1 MKIKSL
7 FTLCVL
13 CGLLVLSM
21 TSCEEADTRP
31 PYITVVSPQEDA
43 TIETGKELCIQV
55 TFLDNMALRS
65 YKINIHPNFNGH
77 THAPAREEAYERTMN
92 QSQQTVDFEITLTS
106 ESQNDP
112 LSGQECF
119 RDIDI
124 DIPADATPGNYHLL
138 IYCTD
143 AAGNETYYARDL
155 TLVNPA

>member
-31 PYITVVSPQEDA
+31 PYITLVSPKEDA

-77 THAPAREEAYERTMN
+77 THAPAREDAHERIMN

-106 ESQNDP
+106 ESQSDP